1 MYTGDVTFIYYT
13 KYVCMKKYGT
23 CRRLKGEVMRMTLLK
38 VRHYAHINMAAEKN
52 LTDVKVSKITILR
65 DVSY

>member
-1 MYTGDVTFIYYT
+1 
-13 KYVCMKKYGT
+13 MKKYGT